1 MSETRIDRLPIDD
14 SRGTMGMWLFIASE
28 AIVFVC
34 LFFSYFYLGHRHP
47 EWPTHYPKLGK
58 AFVMLVVLVSSSV
71 VLHLAE
77 KKVKSGHGATGRG
90 MLGVTVLMGFVFLAV
105 QGSEYASHLQELKPT
120 TDSYGSIFY
129 TTTSFHAAH
138 LILGLLMLLFVLV
151 LPKLEPRERSPHK
164 PLHNASMYWHF
175 VDVVWMF
182 IVALLY
188 VLPRLKA

>member
-1 MSETRIDRLPIDD
+1 MSETRIDRLPLDD
-14 SRGTMGMWLFIASE
+14 SRGTIGTWLFIASE
-28 AIVFVC
+28 AIVFIC

-47 EWPTHYPKLGK
+47 EWPTHYPKIAK
-58 AFVMLVVLVSSSV
+58 ALTMLAILVTSSV

-77 KKVKSGHGATGRG
+77 KKVKSGREAAGRG
-90 MLGVTVLMGFVFLAV
+90 LLGITVLLGFVFLAV
-105 QGSEYASHLQELKPT
+105 QGSEYASHLKELTPT
-120 TDSYGSIFY
+120 TDPYGSIFY

-151 LPKLEPRERSPHK
+151 LPKLEPREHSPHK

-175 VDVVWMF
+175 VDTVWLF
-182 IVALLY
+182 IVGLLY